1 MHIKDR
7 SIITNIM
14 PIPEKTIK
22 IAYLDLSSIKLDLK
36 NVRCVEID
44 IKNKTQYFADN
55 TKEFYKKWNRYI
67 LKHYLITDYLQLK
80 EKRNKDRKEHL
91 NCFRESSYNK
101 TEIYKQ
107 YRKFFNSKLKT
118 NFLKLCH

>member
-1 MHIKDR
+1 MHLKDR

-22 IAYLDLSSIKLDLK
+22 IVYLNYK
-36 NVRCVEID
+36 NRSVRCVEIN

-55 TKEFYKKWNRYI
+55 TKEFEKKWNRYI

-91 NCFRESSYNK
+91 NCFRESSFNK
-101 TEIYKQ
+101 TEIYNQ
-107 YRKFFNSKLKT
+107 YRKFISSKLKT